1 MGAQSLSHWTIRKV
15 PNILIS
21 FKNNLINIYLVFAV
35 LGLCCCSGFSLI
47 VVRGGYSLAAVHRL
61 LIAVSSVVEHEVQSA
76 WASVVVAPGL

>member
-1 MGAQSLSHWTIRKV
+1 M
-15 PNILIS
+15 
-21 FKNNLINIYLVFAV
+21 